1 MFNYALASSLNA
13 DHAGRVTPEKGR
25 HRGRLGVRTKPRL
38 IKRAARL
45 LQTYEKMFRNA
56 IAS

>member
-1 MFNYALASSLNA
+1 MPIMP
-13 DHAGRVTPEKGR
+13 AGSPPKRVVIAAGLECGA
-25 HRGRLGVRTKPRL
+25 KPRL